1 MSTTAPSFTIPSGEK
16 IGIRII
22 NTTSLIKIP
31 IVPFMGPPMT
41 GYTHL
46 NAPAYSFLIEH
57 SSGRKLLFDLGVKK
71 DWQNMAGP
79 AVEGIKHVGAEVT
92 VEKNVVEILED
103 NGIKG
108 EEIEAIIWR

>member
-1 MSTTAPSFTIPSGEK
+1 
-16 IGIRII
+16 
-22 NTTSLIKIP
+22 
-31 IVPFMGPPMT
+31 
-41 GYTHL
+41 
-46 NAPAYSFLIEH
+46 
-57 SSGRKLLFDLGVKK
+57 
-71 DWQNMAGP
+71 MAGP